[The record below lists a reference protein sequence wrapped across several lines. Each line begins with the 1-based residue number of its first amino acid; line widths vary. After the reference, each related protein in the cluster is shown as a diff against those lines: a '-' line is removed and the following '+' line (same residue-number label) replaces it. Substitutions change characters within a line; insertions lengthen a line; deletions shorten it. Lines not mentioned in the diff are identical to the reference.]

1 MSERH
6 SPRRVG
12 TGNPGADDVTN
23 QSAHVISFRSLF
35 QLTAINPAVRPNAK
49 VQLTRMAKKRRN
61 GAPIVAALQP
71 APFSI
76 SAKQRETRQSECPLW
91 VDAVGHKPTL
101 VPSAATSASCQ
112 YRKRLCTISLA
123 DKRQEPRPLLANRR
137 RLRRLC
143 RMILLVLSENRLESL
158 FRPKFRRADFF
169 QAGSVPI

>member
-76 SAKQRETRQSECPLW
+76 SAKQRETRQSECPL
-91 VDAVGHKPTL
+91 
-101 VPSAATSASCQ
+101 
-112 YRKRLCTISLA
+112 A
-123 DKRQEPRPLLANRR
+123 DIGVRTRHVRF
-137 RLRRLC
+137 
-143 RMILLVLSENRLESL
+143 IL
-158 FRPKFRRADFF
+158 KADVW
-169 QAGSVPI
+169 ARDLP

>member
-91 VDAVGHKPTL
+91 VITHIGMRTRHVRFILK
-101 VPSAATSASCQ
+101 
-112 YRKRLCTISLA
+112 A
-123 DKRQEPRPLLANRR
+123 DVWARDLP
-137 RLRRLC
+137 
-143 RMILLVLSENRLESL
+143 
-158 FRPKFRRADFF
+158 
-169 QAGSVPI
+169 

>member
-35 QLTAINPAVRPNAK
+35 QLTAINPVVRPNAK
-49 VQLTRMAKKRRN
+49 VQPTRMAKKRRN
-61 GAPIVAALQP
+61 GAPIAAAWAKLQP
-71 APFSI
+71 TTFSI

-91 VDAVGHKPTL
+91 GHKPTL

-112 YRKRLCTISLA
+112 YRKQLCTISLA

-169 QAGSVPI
+169 QAGNVPI